1 MCCRTF
7 EVQQIVER
15 MTMGGYDKDVFEF
28 RMIIQSISTQPG
40 DQAVAAGIDMELYC
54 QADGAMPST
63 TLL

>member
-1 MCCRTF
+1 
-7 EVQQIVER
+7 